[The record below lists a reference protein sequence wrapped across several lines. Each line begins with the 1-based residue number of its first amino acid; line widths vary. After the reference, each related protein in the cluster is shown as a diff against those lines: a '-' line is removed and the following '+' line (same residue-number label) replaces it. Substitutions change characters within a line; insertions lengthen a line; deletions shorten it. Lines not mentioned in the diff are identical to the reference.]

1 MKPSTLG
8 RTESMARGSNDP
20 EQPKLAERFDVIF
33 SVRATAAKVIL
44 MAVFMTSLGL
54 ATGFVF
60 SRL

>member
-8 RTESMARGSNDP
+8 RMESMARGSNDP
-20 EQPKLAERFDVIF
+20 ELPKQAVKFDAIF
-33 SVRATAAKVIL
+33 SVRQTAAKVIL